1 MSEAAA
7 GGPAE
12 VQTAGEEGGG
22 AGGEERVHGGR
33 ERATHQ
39 ALGGKCL
46 SHIQKTTAKFSTVAD
61 VLNVLDCLYPS

>member
-1 MSEAAA
+1 MQA
-7 GGPAE
+7 
-12 VQTAGEEGGG
+12 AGEEGGG

-46 SHIQKTTAKFSTVAD
+46 SHVQEINAKFSTVAD
-61 VLNVLDCLYPS
+61 ILNVLYCLS